1 MEEQVKKDLEFEKI
15 KEQFVKISNFLE
27 KHYLLIILAVYIIGS
42 IALMIRNKIIGIP
55 FQIFN
60 LQQYVITI
68 FYWIM
73 ISILQFIVSIPLVVI
88 KICYHQELEFKYK
101 TKQIVTVVFSIL
113 FILFNAII
121 LLILNLV
128 IDINNI
134 KFLLYFYLP
143 MFIIFPIC
151 RYIINWKKFIYKF
164 FDIIFYIYAITVLFY
179 IPINLGGFEYI
190 KVNYI
195 PYSSDIIENSN
206 LYYSYEEKTT
216 NEYEYYG
223 ITDSLYILKEGNTLY
238 LVPVDSGYIKY
249 ELKN

>member
-1 MEEQVKKDLEFEKI
+1 MEEQEKKDFELKKI

-73 ISILQFIVSIPLVVI
+73 ISILQFIVSIPLFVI
-88 KICYHQELEFKYK
+88 KICYHPELEVKHTTKK
-101 TKQIVTVVFSIL
+101 TVSVIFSIL

-128 IDINNI
+128 IDINNT

-151 RYIINWKKFIYKF
+151 RYIIDWKKFIYKF
-164 FDIIFYIYAITVLFY
+164 FDIIFYIYAISVLFY
-179 IPINLGGFEYI
+179 IPINLGGFECI

-195 PYSSDIIENSN
+195 PYSNEIIENSN
-206 LYYSYEEKTT
+206 LYYLYEEKTT

-223 ITDSLYILKEGNTLY
+223 ITDNLYIFKQDKTLY
-238 LVPVDSGYIKY
+238 LIPVDSGYIKY
-249 ELKN
+249 ELNN

>member
-1 MEEQVKKDLEFEKI
+1 MEEQEKKDLELKKI
-15 KEQFVKISNFLE
+15 KKQFVKTSKFLE

-73 ISILQFIVSIPLVVI
+73 ISILQFIVSIPLFVI
-88 KICYHQELEFKYK
+88 KICYHRELEFKYK
-101 TKQIVTVVFSIL
+101 TKQIVSVIFSIL

-128 IDINNI
+128 ININNV

-143 MFIIFPIC
+143 IFIIFPIC
-151 RYIINWKKFIYKF
+151 RYIIDWKNFIYKF

-206 LYYSYEEKTT
+206 SYYSYDEKIT

-223 ITDSLYILKEGNTLY
+223 ITDSLYILKQENTLY